1 VLPAGPSSEDVRSPY
16 AMIGAPPT
24 KANASVPDLAPFRGL
39 RYTRGPDLSLV
50 TAPPYDVIDPDDHAA
65 LEEADPHNSVRLI
78 LPRAEGGDDAY
89 ATAAR
94 TLREWRRDDVL
105 RADDAPALYPYR
117 MIAPRGDGGT
127 HTTVGVIGAL
137 ALPDDGHGGG
147 VLPHERTLPKARSDR
162 LSLLRATRANLDPI
176 WALTLAVGL
185 TELLEPFEVVE
196 SAVDAQG
203 VRHEIGVVDDPERIA
218 AIRALVVSADAV
230 LADGHHRFETA
241 CNYRR
246 EASGDDRQGADA
258 IMCLVVELDD
268 AQLDVRPFHR
278 IIEQPPADLR
288 ERLTGAFA
296 VRDAGP
302 VTPDTIAAV
311 LREMADTAAMGLVDA
326 TGVAILDP
334 KLEALEQALTDVPAC
349 LHGVDAAR
357 FDAAIRPHLDGAALR
372 YKAGVR
378 AVENIE
384 ADEAAVL
391 LRGVDVDQIRAAA
404 AERVLM
410 PEKTTYFAPK
420 PRTGMV
426 MRSLD
431 D

>member
-1 VLPAGPSSEDVRSPY
+1 
-16 AMIGAPPT
+16 MIGPPPT
-24 KANASVPDLAPFRGL
+24 KAIASVPDLAPFHGL

-50 TAPPYDVIDPDDHAA
+50 TAPPYDVIDPDEHAA
-65 LEEADPHNSVRLI
+65 LEAADPHNSVRLI
-78 LPRAEGGDDAY
+78 LPRAEGRDDAY
-89 ATAAR
+89 VTAAR
-94 TLREWRRDDVL
+94 TLAAWRGDGILDT
-105 RADDAPALYPYR
+105 DAAAALYPYR
-117 MIAPRGDGGT
+117 MVAARGDGGT
-127 HTTVGVIGAL
+127 HTTIGVIGSL
-137 ALPDDGHGGG
+137 ALPDGSNGGAAAAGG

-176 WALTLAVGL
+176 WVLTLAVGL

-196 SAVDAQG
+196 WAVDAQG
-203 VRHEIGVVDDPERIA
+203 VRHELGVIDDPERIA
-218 AIRALVVSADAV
+218 VIRALLAAEDAV

-246 EASGDDRQGADA
+246 ELAEGRSGGDG

-278 IIEQPPADLR
+278 IVEHPPTDLR
-288 ERLTGAFA
+288 ERLAGAFA

-302 VTPDTIAAV
+302 VTPETIAAV
-311 LREMADTAAMGLVDA
+311 LDEMDATGTMGLVDA
-326 TGVAILDP
+326 HGVAVLDP
-334 KLEALEQALTDVPAC
+334 KLDALEDTLGNVPVC
-349 LHGVDAAR
+349 LHEVDAAR
-357 FDAAIRPHLDGAALR
+357 FDAAVRPHLDGAALR
-372 YKAGVR
+372 YKSGVR
-378 AVENIE
+378 AVENIG

-391 LRGVDVDQIRAAA
+391 LRGVEVSQIRAAA
-404 AERVLM
+404 DERVLM

-426 MRSLD
+426 IRTLD